1 MIDQLQKH
9 PFFKEKHITSWEPV
23 EIQGFCN
30 ENYLVIADQK
40 KYIVRKFLRTDID
53 RNFEYQVHTL
63 AFNAGITSEIL
74 AFDADNGMIISAFLE
89 GVHKDKCIKND
100 FILLADTLRKVH
112 SIEIETKPIKIEIKN
127 ESAEVKKAWQII
139 TQYDR
144 ELVLCHNDL
153 NPKNILFS
161 DEVKFIDWEY
171 AGVNDRYFD
180 LACVCVE
187 FKLKPIEEQYFLES
201 YFQSKKSN
209 EDKLRAYKI
218 LYKELYKEWF
228 LNNKTQ

>member
-1 MIDQLQKH
+1 MIDQLKKH
-9 PFFKEKHITSWEPV
+9 PFFKEKYITSWEPV

-30 ENYLVIADQK
+30 ENYLVIADQR
-40 KYIVRKFLRTDID
+40 KYIVRKFLRTDIN
-53 RNFEYQVHTL
+53 REFEYEVHTL
-63 AFNAGITSEIL
+63 AFNAGITSELL
-74 AFDADNGMIISAFLE
+74 AFDIDNGMMISVFLE
-89 GVHKDKCIKND
+89 GAHKDKLSKND
-100 FILLADTLRKVH
+100 FRLLADTLRKVH
-112 SIEIETKPIKIEIKN
+112 SIELQSKPIKIKIKN
-127 ESAEVKKAWQII
+127 ESTEVKQALQII
-139 TQYDR
+139 TQHDS
-144 ELVLCHNDL
+144 EFVLCHNDL

-161 DEVKFIDWEY
+161 NEVKFIDWEY

-187 FKLKPIEEQYFLES
+187 FELSPLEEQYFLES

-228 LNNKTQ
+228 LNNKSQ

>member
-1 MIDQLQKH
+1 MINQLQKH
-9 PFFKEKHITSWEPV
+9 PFFEEKHITSWEPV

-53 RNFEYQVHTL
+53 RDFEYKVHTL
-63 AFNAGITSEIL
+63 AFYAGITSEL
-74 AFDADNGMIISAFLE
+74 LLFDGDNGMMISSFLE
-89 GVHKDKCIKND
+89 GVHKDTFSEND

-112 SIEIETKPIKIEIKN
+112 SLRIQAEPVKIKIQN
-127 ESAEVKKAWQII
+127 ESADLKQALKII
-139 TQYDR
+139 TQHDK

-187 FKLKPIEEQYFLES
+187 FELSPLDEQYFLES

-209 EDKLRAYKI
+209 ENKLRAYKI